1 MEELQLGLMKM
12 KDLAAWFQIS
22 PGSFSNNKAKKLEEL
37 KHYCKFED
45 MGRKGINILEIYEAY
60 YQTKPRQQIKKIFD
74 EILLTDAEA
83 LEWGQDN
90 NNIDTATH
98 FANKIVQKYGDLGL
112 KFNTIVSY
120 VQQEKKIRYGKNNT
134 RRITHKAGIDG
145 SARYIFCKLMPDG
158 SYEDFTEEK
167 KQIKRYLYKQ
177 LGIGA
182 DVEEIEDFQAA
193 KKAYERHEITE
204 QEFIDCTNALLE
216 NKWYLYLGAIE
227 EKLKCKC
234 VFATHLTKKDQEHEE
249 MD

>member
-37 KHYCKFED
+37 KRYCKFED

-98 FANKIVQKYGDLGL
+98 FANKIVQKY
-112 KFNTIVSY
+112 FN
-120 VQQEKKIRYGKNNT
+120 R
-134 RRITHKAGIDG
+134 
-145 SARYIFCKLMPDG
+145 
-158 SYEDFTEEK
+158 
-167 KQIKRYLYKQ
+167 
-177 LGIGA
+177 
-182 DVEEIEDFQAA
+182 
-193 KKAYERHEITE
+193 
-204 QEFIDCTNALLE
+204 LL
-216 NKWYLYLGAIE
+216 
-227 EKLKCKC
+227 
-234 VFATHLTKKDQEHEE
+234 
-249 MD
+249 